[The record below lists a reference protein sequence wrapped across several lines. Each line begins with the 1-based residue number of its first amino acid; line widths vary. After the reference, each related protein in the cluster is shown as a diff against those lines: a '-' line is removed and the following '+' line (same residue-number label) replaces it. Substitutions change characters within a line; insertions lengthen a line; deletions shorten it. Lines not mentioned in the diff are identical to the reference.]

1 MAERFEN
8 LDDILRDWVKEK
20 ISKNLDDALNRYEKQ
35 EEEKNRFFFRK
46 KILVQSQWAVE
57 RDQIKNKLV
66 YKKVKKPL
74 S

>member
-46 KILVQSQWAVE
+46 KYSSSLSGQSSE
-57 RDQIKNKLV
+57 IKSKTNWSTKR
-66 YKKVKKPL
+66 
-74 S
+74 